1 MPEQR
6 EIGHGGGEERKGE
19 VKAIHSPVL
28 FQLYHKNIPIL
39 LSHFLCFI
47 QFRRGCVNLVNGE
60 NAIFFCLPVGL
71 QMMLCQIHMY
81 LEKAS
86 DDDLH

>member
-47 QFRRGCVNLVNGE
+47 QFKRDCVNLVNGE
-60 NAIFFCLPVGL
+60 IAIFFLFSSRCAGDALSNSHVLGES
-71 QMMLCQIHMY
+71 Q
-81 LEKAS
+81 
-86 DDDLH
+86 